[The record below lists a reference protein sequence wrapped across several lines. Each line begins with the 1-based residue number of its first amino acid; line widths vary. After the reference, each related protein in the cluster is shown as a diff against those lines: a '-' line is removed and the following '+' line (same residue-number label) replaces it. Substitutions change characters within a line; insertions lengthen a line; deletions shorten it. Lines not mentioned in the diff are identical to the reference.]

1 MPKLLVIK
9 PDGMRDIIEVDVSG
23 SYYDQSKVIWDERID
38 GKMPADADPNMTKVN
53 GKLVV
58 DEALVSE
65 SETRQLLD
73 AKMSALVDVDLSNDD
88 VVTAVIGRRDTEYLM
103 AEKQAQAYIDAGY
116 KGDTFPYVDS
126 WAQAKS
132 VDQKWAADNIIET
145 ATAWRTIQADMR
157 AKRLHSKEQIRNA
170 TTVDQI
176 AAICEQWKQYVDI
189 IKNQLGI

>member
-170 TTVDQI
+170 MAVDQI

>member
-1 MPKLLVIK
+1 
-9 PDGMRDIIEVDVSG
+9 
-23 SYYDQSKVIWDERID
+23 
-38 GKMPADADPNMTKVN
+38 
-53 GKLVV
+53 
-58 DEALVSE
+58 
-65 SETRQLLD
+65 
-73 AKMSALVDVDLSNDD
+73 
-88 VVTAVIGRRDTEYLM
+88 M
-103 AEKQAQAYIDAGY
+103 AEKQAQVYIDAGY

-132 VDQKWAADNIIET
+132 ADQKWAADNIIET

-170 TTVDQI
+170 TDVDQI

>member
-1 MPKLLVIK
+1 
-9 PDGMRDIIEVDVSG
+9 MRDIIEVDVSG

-65 SETRQLLD
+65 SAERQLLD

-170 TTVDQI
+170 TAVDQI